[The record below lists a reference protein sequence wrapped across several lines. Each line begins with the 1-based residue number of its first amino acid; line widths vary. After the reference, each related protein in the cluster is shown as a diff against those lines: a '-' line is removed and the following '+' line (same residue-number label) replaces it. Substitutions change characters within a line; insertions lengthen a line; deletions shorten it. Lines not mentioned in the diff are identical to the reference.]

1 MTHHCELLKQLITC
15 LKIKSRC
22 STLMFVPFQQRKKS
36 DDVNAN
42 ELTLVFK
49 TRIKMFYRPAHL
61 KGRVND
67 AWKSLEFK
75 RSDHSLNIYNPT
87 EYYVVFA
94 GLAVDKTDLTSK
106 IEYIAP
112 GEHKQLPLP
121 ASGGKNVKWAAIND
135 YGGSSGTETR
145 PLQ

>member
-1 MTHHCELLKQLITC
+1 
-15 LKIKSRC
+15 
-22 STLMFVPFQQRKKS
+22 
-36 DDVNAN
+36 
-42 ELTLVFK
+42 
-49 TRIKMFYRPAHL
+49 
-61 KGRVND
+61 VND

>member
-1 MTHHCELLKQLITC
+1 MRGHHWNLNVVTIHSIYIT
-15 LKIKSRC
+15 
-22 STLMFVPFQQRKKS
+22 Q
-36 DDVNAN
+36 
-42 ELTLVFK
+42 
-49 TRIKMFYRPAHL
+49 
-61 KGRVND
+61 
-67 AWKSLEFK
+67 
-75 RSDHSLNIYNPT
+75 LNITSYLPDWQSN
-87 EYYVVFA
+87 
-94 GLAVDKTDLTSK
+94 KTDLTSK

>member
-1 MTHHCELLKQLITC
+1 
-15 LKIKSRC
+15 
-22 STLMFVPFQQRKKS
+22 
-36 DDVNAN
+36 
-42 ELTLVFK
+42 
-49 TRIKMFYRPAHL
+49 
-61 KGRVND
+61 
-67 AWKSLEFK
+67 
-75 RSDHSLNIYNPT
+75 
-87 EYYVVFA
+87 FA

>member
-1 MTHHCELLKQLITC
+1 
-15 LKIKSRC
+15 
-22 STLMFVPFQQRKKS
+22 
-36 DDVNAN
+36 
-42 ELTLVFK
+42 
-49 TRIKMFYRPAHL
+49 
-61 KGRVND
+61 
-67 AWKSLEFK
+67 
-75 RSDHSLNIYNPT
+75 
-87 EYYVVFA
+87 
-94 GLAVDKTDLTSK
+94 AVDKTDLTSK

>member
-1 MTHHCELLKQLITC
+1 ADRNRSHWSTSKTPSYTKSVSWQHH
-15 LKIKSRC
+15 R
-22 STLMFVPFQQRKKS
+22 
-36 DDVNAN
+36 
-42 ELTLVFK
+42 
-49 TRIKMFYRPAHL
+49 
-61 KGRVND
+61 
-67 AWKSLEFK
+67 
-75 RSDHSLNIYNPT
+75 DHSLNIYNPT

-94 GLAVDKTDLTSK
+94 GLAVDKIDLTSK

>member
-1 MTHHCELLKQLITC
+1 KTPSYTKSVSWQHH
-15 LKIKSRC
+15 R
-22 STLMFVPFQQRKKS
+22 
-36 DDVNAN
+36 
-42 ELTLVFK
+42 
-49 TRIKMFYRPAHL
+49 
-61 KGRVND
+61 
-67 AWKSLEFK
+67 
-75 RSDHSLNIYNPT
+75 
-87 EYYVVFA
+87 
-94 GLAVDKTDLTSK
+94 K

>member
-1 MTHHCELLKQLITC
+1 
-15 LKIKSRC
+15 
-22 STLMFVPFQQRKKS
+22 
-36 DDVNAN
+36 
-42 ELTLVFK
+42 
-49 TRIKMFYRPAHL
+49 
-61 KGRVND
+61 
-67 AWKSLEFK
+67 
-75 RSDHSLNIYNPT
+75 
-87 EYYVVFA
+87 FA
-94 GLAVDKTDLTSK
+94 GLAVDKIDLTSK

>member
-1 MTHHCELLKQLITC
+1 
-15 LKIKSRC
+15 
-22 STLMFVPFQQRKKS
+22 
-36 DDVNAN
+36 AN

>member
-1 MTHHCELLKQLITC
+1 MPRVDAGIETGSKCFIARTPEGTG
-15 LKIKSRC
+15 
-22 STLMFVPFQQRKKS
+22 
-36 DDVNAN
+36 DDSWA
-42 ELTLVFK
+42 
-49 TRIKMFYRPAHL
+49 
-61 KGRVND
+61 
-67 AWKSLEFK
+67 SLEIE

-106 IEYIAP
+106 IEYVAP

-121 ASGGKNVKWAAIND
+121 ASGGKNVNGLQSMIMAAVPD
-135 YGGSSGTETR
+135 RTR

>member
-1 MTHHCELLKQLITC
+1 TADRNRSHWSTSKTPSYTKSVSWQHHL
-15 LKIKSRC
+15 
-22 STLMFVPFQQRKKS
+22 
-36 DDVNAN
+36 
-42 ELTLVFK
+42 
-49 TRIKMFYRPAHL
+49 
-61 KGRVND
+61 ND

>member
-1 MTHHCELLKQLITC
+1 MRGNHWNLNVVTIHSIYIT
-15 LKIKSRC
+15 
-22 STLMFVPFQQRKKS
+22 Q
-36 DDVNAN
+36 
-42 ELTLVFK
+42 
-49 TRIKMFYRPAHL
+49 
-61 KGRVND
+61 
-67 AWKSLEFK
+67 
-75 RSDHSLNIYNPT
+75 LNITSY
-87 EYYVVFA
+87 FA

>member
-1 MTHHCELLKQLITC
+1 ADRNRSHWSTSKTPSYTKSVSWHH
-15 LKIKSRC
+15 
-22 STLMFVPFQQRKKS
+22 
-36 DDVNAN
+36 
-42 ELTLVFK
+42 
-49 TRIKMFYRPAHL
+49 YH
-61 KGRVND
+61 
-67 AWKSLEFK
+67 
-75 RSDHSLNIYNPT
+75 PT